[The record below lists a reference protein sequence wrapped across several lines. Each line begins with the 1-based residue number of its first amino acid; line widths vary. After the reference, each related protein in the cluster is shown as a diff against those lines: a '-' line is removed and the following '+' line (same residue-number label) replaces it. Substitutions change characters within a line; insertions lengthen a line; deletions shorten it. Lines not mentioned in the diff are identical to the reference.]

1 MTNKDTKY
9 SARRWVLFGFFFTIV
24 FISGFVG
31 WAHYTFISGAVVV
44 SGSVRGSVKSVTIQ
58 DSTAGKISELSIE
71 EGDEVY
77 KNDALLIFDKE
88 ELTTEYIIVKDQL
101 FELLARRG
109 RLEAE
114 RDNREEIYFD
124 ELIKTDLSQK
134 TVDQKTEQKLL
145 FQARRTLKNQ
155 QIEQLKS
162 KIHQSNDLVQGLQ
175 EQKTSLKNEINLVQG
190 LLENKRTLLDQG
202 LARTGQVVELQREAL
217 QLQSRNASLSTEI
230 SQTESSKTEIEIEIL
245 KQKTQAQENALVELR
260 DQQFKE
266 MELRERFTQLREK
279 IEDKTIIAPISGTIF
294 SLNFHSEGAVVRPA
308 EDILTIVPVDSSF
321 EIVAQVQPVDIDE
334 IYWQQDARIMFPS
347 VNRNDQQDLY
357 GKVKNISADTF
368 TDQRSGLPYFEVK
381 VTLPASELEKLP
393 EDFTIRSG
401 MIVEV
406 FILKGDRTVMNY
418 LTAPLTGF
426 FTNAFRE

>member
-58 DSTAGKISELSIE
+58 DSTAGKISELNIE

-162 KIHQSNDLVQGLQ
+162 
-175 EQKTSLKNEINLVQG
+175 EI
-190 LLENKRTLLDQG
+190 
-202 LARTGQVVELQREAL
+202 
-217 QLQSRNASLSTEI
+217 
-230 SQTESSKTEIEIEIL
+230 
-245 KQKTQAQENALVELR
+245 
-260 DQQFKE
+260 
-266 MELRERFTQLREK
+266 
-279 IEDKTIIAPISGTIF
+279 
-294 SLNFHSEGAVVRPA
+294 
-308 EDILTIVPVDSSF
+308 
-321 EIVAQVQPVDIDE
+321 
-334 IYWQQDARIMFPS
+334 
-347 VNRNDQQDLY
+347 
-357 GKVKNISADTF
+357 
-368 TDQRSGLPYFEVK
+368 
-381 VTLPASELEKLP
+381 
-393 EDFTIRSG
+393 
-401 MIVEV
+401 
-406 FILKGDRTVMNY
+406 
-418 LTAPLTGF
+418 
-426 FTNAFRE
+426 